1 MPSLYRKNKLW
12 HMLTCPALHDSPVQ
26 HVIRNWNKTCWWIES
41 WGKGIEF
48 DIIEVLESSLSI
60 RYISLDLALSIS
72 WLIAFRLPLKY
83 CPIVTICHVIDFV
96 LFDTKCYSVATKSW
110 FPAFPWIKKI
120 PVELF
125 FHWRPNSSHSCMS
138 TFPARPQ
145 EPLGEEK
152 TRKHRLHHIYWQRSL
167 LSRFVW
173 TA

>member
-1 MPSLYRKNKLW
+1 MPSLYRKNKLG
-12 HMLTCPALHDSPVQ
+12 HMLTCPTLHYSPVQ

-41 WGKGIEF
+41 WGKDIEF

-72 WLIAFRLPLKY
+72 WLIAFRLPLKF

-96 LFDTKCYSVATKSW
+96 LFDTKCQLNLGLQHFHGSKN
-110 FPAFPWIKKI
+110 
-120 PVELF
+120 ELF

-152 TRKHRLHHIYWQRSL
+152 TRKHCLHHMYWQWSL
-167 LSRFVW
+167 FSRFVW

>member
-1 MPSLYRKNKLW
+1 MPSLYRKNKLL

-48 DIIEVLESSLSI
+48 NIIEVLESSLSI

-110 FPAFPWIKKI
+110 FPAFPWIKKWTI
-120 PVELF
+120 
-125 FHWRPNSSHSCMS
+125 
-138 TFPARPQ
+138 FPLEA
-145 EPLGEEK
+145 K
-152 TRKHRLHHIYWQRSL
+152 L
-167 LSRFVW
+167 LSQLYVNFPG
-173 TA
+173 TSSGAPGGGEN